1 MAATSLDE
9 LRLISEQ
16 LAGEHTIRSI
26 RDRAMI
32 LFGFATAFRRI
43 EIAGFDLSD
52 IELKPASLA
61 ISLGKSKADQ
71 EGKGRELVIPK
82 AKDPGLCPILA
93 LNEWLEARGR
103 WPGPLFTDIR
113 GKKVLKLTRNRMEG
127 SVVCYAV
134 RAAAKRARQAAESS
148 RSERAWFA
156 RSKGARCST
165 RVSLWRAKGR
175 PTSCSGQGSCRPSS
189 LVSSPGSTIRRRAT
203 SPSSR
208 PSSGALCSSAPTLT
222 PSRRAISGTS

>member
-113 GKKVLKLTRNRMEG
+113 GKKVLKLTRNRMEC

-134 RAAAKRARQAAESS
+134 RAAAKRAGIAHYRKFGAHSLRAGFVTTATDAGADIFDIMAVTGH
-148 RSERAWFA
+148 RSIDTLRKYVRRSTARYPLRA
-156 RSKGARCST
+156 
-165 RVSLWRAKGR
+165 VL
-175 PTSCSGQGSCRPSS
+175 
-189 LVSSPGSTIRRRAT
+189 
-203 SPSSR
+203 
-208 PSSGALCSSAPTLT
+208 
-222 PSRRAISGTS
+222 